1 MATLWLNNVSALGP
15 NNEVSAIL
23 DENLPPG
30 STTNKSTL
38 NYWSCPPSQR
48 NFTAYQYRFRMPGE
62 ESGGKSNFWYSFDYG
77 LAHFLGFNSET
88 DFPSSPSYTFEEDV
102 KGNET
107 FPMQNETFVTD
118 AGPFGYINGSYKV
131 KENYEQYQFIKND
144 LESVDRTKTPW
155 VFVMSHR
162 PLYSSQTSSYQTH
175 LRAAFEKLFLDNK
188 VDAYFGE
195 RAGFR

>member
-1 MATLWLNNVSALGP
+1 
-15 NNEVSAIL
+15 
-23 DENLPPG
+23 
-30 STTNKSTL
+30 
-38 NYWSCPPSQR
+38 
-48 NFTAYQYRFRMPGE
+48 MPGQE
-62 ESGGKSNFWYSFDYG
+62 TGGRSNFWYSFDYG
-77 LAHFLGFNSET
+77 LAHFLGFDSET
-88 DFPSSPSYTFEEDV
+88 DFPQSPSYTFAEDI

-118 AGPFGYINGSYKV
+118 AGPFGYINGSFKV

-144 LESVDRTKTPW
+144 LASVNRTETPW

-175 LRAAFEKLFLDNK
+175 LRNAFEQLFLEYG

-195 RAGFR
+195 LARPATCSVLTRDP